1 MKTLIIMSDPPYGTE
16 RTYNGMRL
24 ANTLIQREGADVKIF
39 LVSDAVFAAKAGQN
53 RPDVCYCLEEM
64 IEVFLKKGGVTLCGT
79 CMDARGL
86 SDAEIVKG
94 CRRSSMNELAEMVVW
109 ADKVVAI

>member
-24 ANTLIQREGADVKIF
+24 ANTLIQREDADVKIF
-39 LVSDAVFAAKAGQN
+39 LVSDAVFAAKTGQN

-64 IEVFLKKGGVTLCGT
+64 MEVFLKKGAVALCGA

-86 SDAEIVKG
+86 CDTEIVKG
-94 CRRSSMNELAEMVVW
+94 CRRSSMNELAEMVAW
-109 ADKVVAI
+109 SDKVVTF